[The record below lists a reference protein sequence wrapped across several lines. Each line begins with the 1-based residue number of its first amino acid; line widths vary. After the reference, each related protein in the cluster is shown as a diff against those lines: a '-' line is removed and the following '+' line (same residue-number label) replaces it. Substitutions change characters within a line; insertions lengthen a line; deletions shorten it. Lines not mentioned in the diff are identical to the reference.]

1 MSVNQDNQ
9 SYKVFDLI
17 DNGQLLWTAGDQLLF
32 NYPGRAE
39 DTSTAITICPS
50 SGIENMLVRPNS
62 GLEKILLTLEQ
73 VIVENK
79 KLTENPSNCSQVS
92 IHGHTDLSNAEKDRD
107 KAIQELRDYKSKRG
121 ENLSE
126 MLDAQ
131 AEANRLRLE
140 LEEAKK
146 ALLRKS
152 TIELERTLL
161 EIWLA
166 AGVEEIYKY
175 KNNIKAYRR
184 DGLTRYDLINDLT
197 YQLFPEVED
206 TANHHDAAAEDFKMR
221 VDELLAARELI
232 PSMKTQSL

>member
-1 MSVNQDNQ
+1 MSVNLDNE

-17 DNGQLLWTAGDQLLF
+17 DDGQLLWTAGDQLLF
-32 NYPGRAE
+32 NYPGRSE
-39 DTSTAITICPS
+39 DTSTAITICPG

-73 VIVENK
+73 VIVKNK
-79 KLTENPSNCSQVS
+79 KLTEYASNSQVS
-92 IHGHTDLSNAEKDRD
+92 IHGHTDLTNAEMDRD

-121 ENLSE
+121 ENLCE

-140 LEEAKK
+140 LEEAKN
-146 ALLRKS
+146 ALSRKS

-166 AGVEEIYKY
+166 SGIEEIYKY

-184 DGLTRYDLINDLT
+184 EGLTRYDLINDLT

-221 VDELLAARELI
+221 VDELLATRKLN
-232 PSMKTQSL
+232 PSIKTQSL